1 MTKKKDKLM
10 GVDEINRG
18 RNKEKKNGLLGTY
31 HDFVLDIPNTIKK
44 ISKRLFKPHFDR
56 PPNQIVIG

>member
-1 MTKKKDKLM
+1 M